1 MASPPRAILSAADKK
16 DLDKFTK
23 YLAFKAVQVVVQS
36 RLGDRCQAPS
46 CPDTTK
52 GTSWY
57 NLAIRDIPE
66 VMTET
71 KRTMMGQIPAPGR
84 PLVIEISLKTAE
96 GDSLVLEWWRLA
108 VVAGGDPLIKVT
120 HTVYNRMALLLKSL
134 ITVSRVTPAYRLSR
148 RQGADSYVIC
158 YRIFLGDPPEQPF
171 LGEGALTAKVGQ
183 VTTPTSTIVCCVD
196 YRTSMTITPC
206 PSSQPIMVK
215 SDHFN
220 AHEEFTPRLNR
231 REHRTSESSELGIT
245 SDDSQEMR
253 LFATSPPDRLHKRS
267 AGVQEEEPLERVKY
281 GAFARTE
288 SLRSLPCLEEE
299 LQEPLLNLLP
309 RPRPESTVSV
319 TSGETSG
326 TDSHTDT
333 QFLMSSDSGKLAAG
347 TESGGKM
354 VAAAATAAVS
364 DAQPKMSLG
373 GPPAGGLER
382 GRKGSFGRGLGVR
395 KNLSDLLSADEK
407 TTISRRSS
415 GVSSFGGADLDKDF
429 VMIDIKTPFA
439 QPSVYTT
446 EGASG
451 LSGPDPSLGTFFKE
465 VSHAPSLPSLPAPE
479 PLADCLQAWTDQ
491 LSTFESNLNEYDE
504 LLNQIGS
511 SSEQEDDQL

>member
-1 MASPPRAILSAADKK
+1 MASPPHPPSLSTADKK

-23 YLAFKAVQVVVQS
+23 YLAMKAVQVVVQS

-57 NLAIRDIPE
+57 NLSIRDIPE
-66 VMTET
+66 VMSET
-71 KRTMMGQIPAPGR
+71 KRAMTGQIPAPGR
-84 PLVIEISLKTAE
+84 PLVVEISLKTAE

-108 VVAGGDPLIKVT
+108 VVAGGDPQIKVT
-120 HTVYNRMALLLKSL
+120 HTVYNRMGLLLKSL

-158 YRIFLGDPPEQPF
+158 YRVFLGDPPEQPF

-196 YRTSMTITPC
+196 YRTNMTITPC
-206 PSSQPIMVK
+206 PTSQPIMVK

-220 AHEEFTPRLNR
+220 ANEDFTPRLQR

-253 LFATSPPDRLHKRS
+253 LFATSPPERLHKR
-267 AGVQEEEPLERVKY
+267 AGEEEPIERMKY

-347 TESGGKM
+347 GGESGK
-354 VAAAATAAVS
+354 VVVAAVS
-364 DAQPKMSLG
+364 DVPPKMSLG
-373 GPPAGGLER
+373 AAGGLER
-382 GRKGSFGRGLGVR
+382 GRKGSFGRGMGAR
-395 KNLSDLLSADEK
+395 KNLSDLLSTDDK
-407 TTISRRSS
+407 TTVSRRSS
-415 GVSSFGGADLDKDF
+415 GVSSFGGTDLDKDY

-439 QPSVYTT
+439 QPSSYVA
-446 EGASG
+446 EGATG
-451 LSGPDPSLGTFFKE
+451 CVTGPDPSLGSFFKE
-465 VSHAPSLPSLPAPE
+465 VSHAPSLPSLPSAE
-479 PLADCLQAWTDQ
+479 PLADCLQSWTQQ
-491 LSTFESNLNEYDE
+491 LSTFESSLQDYDE